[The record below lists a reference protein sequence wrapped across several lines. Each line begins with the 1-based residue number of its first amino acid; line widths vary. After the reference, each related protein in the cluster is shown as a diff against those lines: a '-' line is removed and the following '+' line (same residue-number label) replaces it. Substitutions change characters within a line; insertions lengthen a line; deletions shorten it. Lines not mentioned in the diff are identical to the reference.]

1 MNAIHLPSGAGRHY
15 PMIDGDHVAKAAV
28 KDAAGAFEV
37 FEVVAH
43 AGPAAPPHAS
53 PWTGV
58 LVVLEGRLTVQV
70 DGTSFHVEQGGT
82 VVVPAGTPMTFEVDG
97 EQARVLAITSGDAAG
112 QFFADFSRSVPANR
126 PDEVSLEA
134 ILSVTARHGVQLT
147 GAGG

>member
-58 LVVLEGRLTVQV
+58 LFVLEGRLTVLV
-70 DGTSFHVEQGGT
+70 DGTVFHVEPGGT

-112 QFFADFSRSVPANR
+112 RFFADFSRSVPADR